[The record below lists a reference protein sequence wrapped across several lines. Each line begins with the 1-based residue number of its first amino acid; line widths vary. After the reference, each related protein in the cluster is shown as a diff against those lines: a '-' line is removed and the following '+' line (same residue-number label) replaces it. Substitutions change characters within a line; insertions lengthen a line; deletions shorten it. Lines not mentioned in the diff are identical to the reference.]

1 MSDEGIE
8 GLHDPPTGSF
18 DTAAIAAA
26 GGEFVPRARRGASR
40 YSGHQ
45 LVDALWKRGGTATH
59 RITPT
64 LSGAADDGGYLRAM
78 LGNLYL
84 LFPLVGIVLGLWSGI
99 TTSGQ
104 AVPPALP
111 LTLLI
116 VVLGALDACS
126 GLFALA
132 AFTFVTL
139 VTGNL
144 FGTHMGTAPPG
155 VQTFVFTVTGLFGLG
170 VLWFGAG
177 LIAERLRPIRVV
189 RGGSEA
195 SIWARRIVD
204 FAAIPIIGTMVIWLT
219 AWQMPILTGNAPQ
232 ELFVSIQD
240 HLLEVKVVAFLA
252 LLVRALLHSAAQHH
266 FESRMVEVRREPAR
280 SRPGLVSFAFWLIR
294 GAIGFAVLWEF
305 LAFSWM
311 VWVCLCLLLA
321 IAPAAYLGGRLKRRT
336 VSKLAYPVV
345 IVRIMVVIVLGEL
358 LLSQLT
364 RHLVNPT
371 PMLGGLLIGVG
382 VVLVLYAF
390 ADNLMVVGRRR
401 DMKSAIADAIA
412 LILLVLLVDFVLA
425 ITVTP
430 FIAPRGV
437 YVAPTGAVFV
447 ADTGNNRVVL
457 VWKGGYRETI
467 GAGVQFL
474 RPADVVADG
483 PINGYVYVVDSGNN
497 RIVRLSGYDNYSVGS
512 HTFNLALAD
521 GDNGAVSL
529 GNGLNDPQS
538 ASVNGLGDVFVADTG
553 NNRIV
558 EFNRKTWKQTTFV
571 KGLDHPLAVLCDPF
585 PFYTSTVYIADTG
598 ADEVLEVLPN
608 HKTYVLLK
616 NLDEPAGLA
625 EDPWGNLYVSEMGS
639 GKIVRVTDH
648 GYGSESVILHGLGH
662 PRGLSVDALGNLFI
676 ADADSGQ
683 VKVVA
688 LLREHQLETHGIPDP
703 SAVAVAPKG
712 TVYVTDFK
720 QGWLQEFRDHTLT
733 RVATGL
739 DHPVGVASGPQGDV
753 WVDLKSG
760 RLLLVDPSDG
770 TYRVVAQ
777 GLDDP
782 RQLYAAPGGDG
793 AVLVVVRGSGTIL
806 QYETNGSSTVVLHGL
821 DKPNAV
827 AEDLAGDLVVAL
839 KNGQVYE
846 YPIGGKRQLLF
857 NLRGVTSIAMDK
869 YGNAFIA
876 SARYRLI
883 VEHVAAT
890 NVDAVVNRDFRSL
903 SGMSSTAKG
912 VLWIADRKSVGLY
925 EVIPTP
931 FYTQL

>member
-26 GGEFVPRARRGASR
+26 GDEHVPRPRRGASR
-40 YSGHQ
+40 YTGHQ
-45 LVDALWKRGGTATH
+45 LVDTLWKRAGSTTE

-64 LSGAADDGGYLRAM
+64 LSGAADDGAYLRAM

-84 LFPLVGIVLGLWSGI
+84 LFPLAGVVLGLWSGI
-99 TTSGQ
+99 STSGQ
-104 AVPPALP
+104 AVPPALL
-111 LTLLI
+111 LTLLV
-116 VVLGALDACS
+116 VVLGAFDACS
-126 GLFALA
+126 GILALA
-132 AFTFVTL
+132 AFSFVTL

-155 VQTFVFTVTGLFGLG
+155 VQTFVYTVTGLFGLG
-170 VLWFGAG
+170 VVWFGG
-177 LIAERLRPIRVV
+177 SMIAQRLRPIRVV
-189 RGGSEA
+189 RGGSQA
-195 SIWARRIVD
+195 SIWARRAVD
-204 FAAIPIIGTMVIWLT
+204 FAAVPIIGTMVIWLA

-240 HLLEVKVVAFLA
+240 HLLTVKIVAFLA
-252 LLVRALLHSAAQHH
+252 LLGRAALHAAAEHH
-266 FESRMVEVRREPAR
+266 FEHRMGEVRRDRGHAR
-280 SRPGLVSFAFWLIR
+280 RGLASLAFWLVR
-294 GAIGFAVLWEF
+294 GALGFAVLWEF

-311 VWVCLCLLLA
+311 VWVCLGLLLA
-321 IAPAAYLGGRLKRRT
+321 IAPAARLGRRLKPRT
-336 VSKLAYPVV
+336 VSKLAYPVIV
-345 IVRIMVVIVLGEL
+345 VRIMVVIVLGEL

-382 VVLVLYAF
+382 VLLVLYALT
-390 ADNLMVVGRRR
+390 DNLLVVGRRR

-412 LILLVLLVDFVLA
+412 LVLLVLLVDFVLA
-425 ITVTP
+425 ISITP

-457 VWKGGYRETI
+457 VSKSGYRETI
-467 GAGVQFL
+467 GAGVGFL
-474 RPADVVADG
+474 HPADVVGDG
-483 PINGYVYVVDSGNN
+483 DPHGYVYVVDSGDN
-497 RIVRLSGYDNYSVGS
+497 RVVRLSGYYNYTVGS

-521 GDNGAVSL
+521 GDNGELSL
-529 GNGLNDPQS
+529 GKGLNDPQS
-538 ASVNGLGDVFVADTG
+538 ASVNGLGDLFVADTG

-558 EFNRKTWKQTTFV
+558 EFNRKTWKQTTFL

-585 PFYTSTVYIADTG
+585 PFYTATVYVADTG
-598 ADEVLEVLPN
+598 AGEVLEVLPN
-608 HKTYVLLK
+608 HKVFVLLK
-616 NLDEPAGLA
+616 GLDEPAGLA

-648 GYGSESVILHGLGH
+648 GYGNESVILHGLGH

-676 ADADSGQ
+676 ADADTGQ

-712 TVYVTDFK
+712 AVYVTDFK
-720 QGWLQEFRDHTLT
+720 QGWLQEFRNHQLT

-739 DHPVGVASGPQGDV
+739 VHPVGVAAGPDGNV
-753 WVDLKSG
+753 WVDLKDG
-760 RLLLVDPSDG
+760 RLLLVDPVDG
-770 TYRVVAQ
+770 TYRVVAKD
-777 GLDDP
+777 LSDP
-782 RQLYAAPGGDG
+782 RQLYAVPGGDG
-793 AVLVVVRGSGTIL
+793 AVLVADEGAGTIL
-806 QYETNGSSTVVLHGL
+806 EVDVNGTSSVVRRGL
-821 DKPNAV
+821 DKPTGV
-827 AEDLAGDLVVAL
+827 AEDLAGDLVVGL

-846 YPIGGKRQLLF
+846 YPIGGKRELLF
-857 NLRGVTSIAMDK
+857 NLKGITSIAMDK
-869 YGNAFIA
+869 YGNGFIA

-912 VLWIADRKSVGLY
+912 VLWVADKKSVGLF